1 MSLVDGSRVEDRDR
15 GAPDGAVGVAAGIG
29 VGVSHR

>member
-1 MSLVDGSRVEDRDR
+1 MSLVDGSRVEDR